1 MARPN
6 FQFEKRQKDLARR
19 KKQEEKLQRRQE
31 RREAAA
37 AGTPEPAPDAL
48 SENAENPENPAGDSE
63 D

>member
-1 MARPN
+1 VARPN

-19 KKQEEKLQRRQE
+19 KKQEEKVQRRQE

-48 SENAENPENPAGDSE
+48 SENPENPAGDSE